1 MSHELLLIRGAHVMA
16 PEDLGIQDVLIACGR
31 VIAIEPSIRPSGIAY
46 DSIDAAGR
54 YLVPGLVDSLVHI
67 SGGGGE
73 GGFATRT
80 PPLIVNAAFAAGVTT
95 VIGALGTD
103 DVTRNHADL
112 LGTAR
117 ALRSQGLSAYALTGS
132 YRMPIR
138 TLTGSVRDDLVLIPE
153 FLGVGE
159 VAVAD
164 HRGSQPTVA
173 ELARVGGD
181 ALAGGLLSGKSGTV
195 LVHMGDHESGLA
207 PLIAASSEFAV
218 PIKQWLPTHINRQQR
233 LLDQGVGWA
242 RLGGRVDL
250 TTSTTPELIIAGDVP
265 GADAL
270 AYLFKAGISASQI
283 SMSSDG
289 QASLP
294 VFDENGRFKGLD
306 VAPINSLI
314 RDVQAAVREHRL
326 PLTDVL
332 ATVTRTPAE
341 CWQLPNKGRVG
352 VGSDADL
359 LLLDRDSLEITH
371 TIASGIPRDVFER
384 RAQPS
389 PNGIS

>member
-1 MSHELLLIRGAHVMA
+1 MSADVLLIRGAHVMA
-16 PEDLGIQDVLIACGR
+16 PEDLGVRDVLVACGR
-31 VIAIEPSIRPSGIAY
+31 IIAIGESIRPSGVPLET
-46 DSIDAAGR
+46 IDGRGR
-54 YLVPGLVDSLVHI
+54 YLVPGLIDSLVHI

-80 PPLIVNAAFAAGVTT
+80 PPLIANAALAAGVTT

-117 ALRSQGLSAYALTGS
+117 ALRSQGLTAYALTGS

-195 LVHMGDHESGLA
+195 LIHMGDHVSGLDS
-207 PLIAASSEFAV
+207 LIAASSEFAV
-218 PIKQWLPTHINRQQR
+218 PIRQWLPTHMNRQQR
-233 LLDQGVGWA
+233 LLDQGIEWA
-242 RLGGRVDL
+242 RSGGRVDL
-250 TTSTTPELIIAGDVP
+250 TTSTTPELIAAGDLP
-265 GADAL
+265 GAVAL
-270 AYLFKAGISASQI
+270 DQLFKAKIPSSQI

-294 VFDENGRFKGLD
+294 VFDANGRFKGLD

-314 RDVQAAVREHRL
+314 RDVQSAVRDFRW
-326 PLTDVL
+326 PLTQVL
-332 ATVTRTPAE
+332 ATVTSTPAE
-341 CWQLPNKGRVG
+341 CWHLPQKGRVR
-352 VGSDADL
+352 VGADADL
-359 LLLDRDSLEITH
+359 LLLDHDSLEITH
-371 TIASGIPRDVFER
+371 TISSGVSRDVFER
-384 RAQPS
+384 RAVVQA
-389 PNGIS
+389 

>member
-1 MSHELLLIRGAHVMA
+1 MNEDILLIRGAHVMA
-16 PEDLGIQDVLIACGR
+16 PEDIGVRDVLVACGR
-31 VIAIEPSIRPSGIAY
+31 IVAIEPGIRPSGIGFTTIEAQ
-46 DSIDAAGR
+46 GR

-80 PPLIVNAAFAAGVTT
+80 PPLIANAAFAAGVTT

-132 YRMPIR
+132 YRVPVR

-164 HRGSQPTVA
+164 HRGSQPTVP
-173 ELARVGGD
+173 ELARIGGD
-181 ALAGGLLSGKSGTV
+181 ALAGGLLAGKSGTV
-195 LVHMGDHESGLA
+195 LVHMGDHASGLS
-207 PLIAASSEFAV
+207 PLMAASSEFAV
-218 PIKQWLPTHINRQQR
+218 PIRQWLPTHVNRQQR
-233 LLDQGVGWA
+233 LLDQGIEWA
-242 RLGGRVDL
+242 RLGGRIDL
-250 TTSTTPELIIAGDVP
+250 TTSTTPELIAAGDLP
-265 GADAL
+265 AAAAL
-270 AYLFKAGISASQI
+270 AQLFRADVPASQV

-294 VFDENGRFKGLD
+294 VFDANGRFKGLD
-306 VAPINSLI
+306 VAPISSLI
-314 RDVQAAVREHRL
+314 RDVQVAVREFRL
-326 PLTDVL
+326 PFTDVL
-332 ATVTRTPAE
+332 ATVTSTPAE
-341 CWQLPNKGRVG
+341 CWHLPQKGRIRVG
-352 VGSDADL
+352 ADADL
-359 LLLDRDSLEITH
+359 LLLDHDSLEITH
-371 TIASGIPRDVFER
+371 TIAAGVSRDVFER
-384 RAQPS
+384 RAVVQP
-389 PNGIS
+389 

>member
-1 MSHELLLIRGAHVMA
+1 MSTDILLIRGAHVMA
-16 PEDLGIQDVLIACGR
+16 PEDIGIRDVLIACGR
-31 VIAIEPSIRPSGIAY
+31 IIAIGDTIRPSGISF
-46 DSIDAAGR
+46 DTIDGRGR

-80 PPLIVNAAFAAGVTT
+80 PPLIANAAFAAGVTT

-132 YRMPIR
+132 YRVPVR

-173 ELARVGGD
+173 ELARIGSD

-195 LVHMGDHESGLA
+195 LIHMGDHATGLA

-218 PIKQWLPTHINRQQR
+218 PIRQWLPTHINRQRR
-233 LLDQGVGWA
+233 LLDEGVLWA
-242 RLGGRVDL
+242 RQGGRVDL
-250 TTSTTPELIIAGDVP
+250 TTSTTPELIAAGDLP
-265 GADAL
+265 GAVAL
-270 AYLFKAGISASQI
+270 DVLFSAGIPSTQV

-294 VFDENGRFKGLD
+294 VFDEHGRFKGLEI
-306 VAPINSLI
+306 APISSLI
-314 RDVQAAVREHRL
+314 RDVQSAVRDFRW
-326 PLTDVL
+326 PLADVL
-332 ATVTRTPAE
+332 ATVTSTPAE
-341 CWQLPNKGRVG
+341 CWHLPQKGHIRVG
-352 VGSDADL
+352 ADADL
-359 LLLDRDSLEITH
+359 LLLDHDSLEITH
-371 TIASGIPRDVFER
+371 TIAAGVSRDVFER
-384 RAQPS
+384 RAVAQP
-389 PNGIS
+389 